1 VFLKHLKTLKFM
13 KVHGSKTKQLDFVC
27 SDKQIVLRSK
37 VVRESKFGQMVAI
50 IMETLLMELSK
61 D

>member
-1 VFLKHLKTLKFM
+1 M
-13 KVHGSKTKQLDFVC
+13 KVNGSKTKQLDFVC
-27 SDKQIVLRSK
+27 SDKQKVLRSK